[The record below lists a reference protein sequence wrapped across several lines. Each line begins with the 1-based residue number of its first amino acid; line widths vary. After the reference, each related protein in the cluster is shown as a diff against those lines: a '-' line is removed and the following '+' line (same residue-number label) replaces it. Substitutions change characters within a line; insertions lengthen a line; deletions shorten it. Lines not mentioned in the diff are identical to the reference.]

1 LKKINYLL
9 LIIIHIFLLTGCQE
23 SDNEKIDDGTIIV
36 DLEEETS
43 DKETTINAFNT
54 SKLLDE
60 CEGLNIKWE
69 SDSIDVNG
77 NGIVDYAVV
86 GTLNEKDE
94 YKNILG
100 VMLDDGRMAI
110 LEFQGITGWRE
121 DFLAVSTAKL
131 RYTDRDSIV
140 IQFTNST
147 SNYGGSDI
155 HVLSVKTDSDEVK
168 IVEDATILDGGVDS
182 VDYSSYEKTVIAGK
196 TNLVYMTPEDE
207 LIQYIDKIG
216 VNAVVV
222 IGYDNNLQEIQ
233 QYYLYWN
240 GEAWEMSEDAADAY
254 QKVLSGELGPNGKII
269 TEQTFEVNLS
279 GLGNVIF
286 ASYEP
291 EITQSPLPDVS
302 FYILDEYGNVIEQLE
317 GSNEDN
323 LRSATDSFCDVNAV
337 SFPDINGDG
346 CKDII
351 TICSYEYIQGP
362 DAGNGFMEV
371 RIYYG
376 AEDGSFHYQKEM
388 SEDASSALVE
398 PSINDVLGFL
408 GVKKLQ

>member
-1 LKKINYLL
+1 
-9 LIIIHIFLLTGCQE
+9 
-23 SDNEKIDDGTIIV
+23 
-36 DLEEETS
+36 
-43 DKETTINAFNT
+43 
-54 SKLLDE
+54 
-60 CEGLNIKWE
+60 LNIEWE

-168 IVEDATILDGGVDS
+168 IVEDATILDGGIDS
-182 VDYSSYEKTVIAGK
+182 VDYSSYEKTVIVGK

-233 QYYLYWN
+233 NYYLYWN
-240 GEAWEMSEDAADAY
+240 GEAWEMSE
-254 QKVLSGELGPNGKII
+254 
-269 TEQTFEVNLS
+269 
-279 GLGNVIF
+279 
-286 ASYEP
+286 
-291 EITQSPLPDVS
+291 
-302 FYILDEYGNVIEQLE
+302 
-317 GSNEDN
+317 
-323 LRSATDSFCDVNAV
+323 
-337 SFPDINGDG
+337 
-346 CKDII
+346 
-351 TICSYEYIQGP
+351 
-362 DAGNGFMEV
+362 
-371 RIYYG
+371 
-376 AEDGSFHYQKEM
+376 
-388 SEDASSALVE
+388 
-398 PSINDVLGFL
+398 
-408 GVKKLQ
+408 